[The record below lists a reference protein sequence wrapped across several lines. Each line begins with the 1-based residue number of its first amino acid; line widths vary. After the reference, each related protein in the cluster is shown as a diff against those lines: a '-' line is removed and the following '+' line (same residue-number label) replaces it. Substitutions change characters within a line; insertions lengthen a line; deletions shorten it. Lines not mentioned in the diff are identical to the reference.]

1 MTGNCRSWVCFIKKA
16 FDDRRA
22 VRKKIFKASHRL
34 FTETKAFHCQLPI
47 FLTHFYTLL
56 YASLATAVDCVSQ
69 LIMKKKLANQLFS
82 ACLSM
87 NN

>member
-34 FTETKAFHCQLPI
+34 LFTETKAFHCQLPI

-56 YASLATAVDCVSQ
+56 YASLATTVDCVSQ
-69 LIMKKKLANQLFS
+69 LIMKKKISKPAFQCMFVDE
-82 ACLSM
+82 
-87 NN
+87 